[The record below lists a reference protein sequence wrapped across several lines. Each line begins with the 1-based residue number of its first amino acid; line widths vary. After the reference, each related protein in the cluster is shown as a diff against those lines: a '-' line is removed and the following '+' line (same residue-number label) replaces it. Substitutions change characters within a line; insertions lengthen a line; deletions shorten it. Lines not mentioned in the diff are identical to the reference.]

1 MVDTITRSTND
12 QRNASQ
18 KSLSDRIRPH
28 LDTIAARAAETEAA
42 RSVPRENI
50 DLIRDAGFVRAF
62 VPVERGGDERD
73 LWDFCDGVRTV
84 TKACPSTGWVTGV
97 LNVHQAAICQWDRSV
112 QDEVFA
118 GGADTVICSSGS
130 PVMKATLVDGG
141 MVVSGRGRWS
151 SGCEHAEWAMVGAK
165 VPDVSDKQF
174 PERNYRPFLF
184 MVHRS
189 EYEIDDTWRA
199 TCMAGSG
206 SHDLVFDNV
215 FVPTRRAE
223 EVIAMNFNR
232 GRGAGSVDNWISRIP
247 FSLLFSIFFP
257 AVALGCADGM
267 VEEYVTRQ
275 RSRKTVMTGAPG
287 ILNSASHMW
296 LAESVHELE
305 SLTAYYHQLLDSM
318 QEFGS
323 SEEPLTERKFN
334 EMLHPLPFITSR
346 AVRIVERLF
355 EAAGAS
361 AILTSNPMQR
371 YWRDVHAC
379 RLHFGQDY
387 DTSRLLH
394 GRYLM
399 GLSPTPDL

>member
-1 MVDTITRSTND
+1 
-12 QRNASQ
+12 
-18 KSLSDRIRPH
+18 
-28 LDTIAARAAETEAA
+28 
-42 RSVPRENI
+42 
-50 DLIRDAGFVRAF
+50 
-62 VPVERGGDERD
+62 
-73 LWDFCDGVRTV
+73 
-84 TKACPSTGWVTGV
+84 
-97 LNVHQAAICQWDRSV
+97 
-112 QDEVFA
+112 
-118 GGADTVICSSGS
+118 
-130 PVMKATLVDGG
+130 
-141 MVVSGRGRWS
+141 
-151 SGCEHAEWAMVGAK
+151 
-165 VPDVSDKQF
+165 
-174 PERNYRPFLF
+174 
-184 MVHRS
+184 
-189 EYEIDDTWRA
+189 
-199 TCMAGSG
+199 
-206 SHDLVFDNV
+206 
-215 FVPTRRAE
+215 
-223 EVIAMNFNR
+223 
-232 GRGAGSVDNWISRIP
+232 
-247 FSLLFSIFFP
+247 
-257 AVALGCADGM
+257 
-267 VEEYVTRQ
+267 
-275 RSRKTVMTGAPG
+275 MTGAPG

>member
-1 MVDTITRSTND
+1 MVQMVTRPTGWQD
-12 QRNASQ
+12 LGVGET
-18 KSLSDRIRPH
+18 LSDRVRPH
-28 LDTIAARAAETEAA
+28 LEEIASRAAETEEA
-42 RSVPRENI
+42 RSVPPENMEILRE
-50 DLIRDAGFVRAF
+50 AGFVRAF
-62 VPVERGGDERD
+62 VPAERGGDERD
-73 LWDFCDGVRTV
+73 LWDFCDGVRAV
-84 TKACPSTGWVTGV
+84 SKACPSTGWVAGV
-97 LNVHQAAICQWDRSV
+97 LNVHQAAICQWEPSV

-118 GGADTVICSSGS
+118 TGPDTVICSSGS
-130 PVMKATLVDGG
+130 PVMKAKLVDGG

-151 SGCEHAEWAMVGAK
+151 SGCEHAAWAMVGAK

-174 PERNYRPFLF
+174 PERNYRPHLF

-189 EYEIDDTWRA
+189 QFEIDDTWHA
-199 TCMAGSG
+199 TCMSGSG

-223 EVIAMNFNR
+223 EVIGMNFNR

-267 VEEYVTRQ
+267 VEEYTNRQ
-275 RSRKTVMTGAPG
+275 RSRKHVMTGAQG
-287 ILNSASHMW
+287 ILNPASHMR

-305 SLTAYYHQLLDSM
+305 SLTAYYRQLLDSM
-318 QEFGS
+318 QEFGVS
-323 SEEPLTERKFN
+323 DEPLTEAKFDA
-334 EMLHPLPFITSR
+334 MLHSLPFVTNR
-346 AVRIVERLF
+346 AVGIVQRLF

-387 DTSRLLH
+387 DASRLQH
-394 GRYLM
+394 GRYLI
-399 GLSPTPDL
+399 GLAPTPDW